1 MPYRTPS
8 PRAPETPGW
17 SFLDRLQGR
26 DRHGVLAI
34 IGVLVSFALAGAA
47 VSVLERFTPAEAPIP
62 AKAKDEAYSPPS
74 PTRTLEARTAA
85 YRWLSERYQAL
96 DTEYLDETCTRR
108 GRSEVYLC
116 TVWVLPDGDR
126 LSHTPVTL
134 VCDLNAKPAPEC
146 FPWGPTP

>member
-8 PRAPETPGW
+8 PRAPEPRRR
-17 SFLDRLQGR
+17 SSSGR
-26 DRHGVLAI
+26 YTRALCAVAI
-34 IGVLVSFALAGAA
+34 VVAGAVAFAGA
-47 VSVLERFTPAEAPIP
+47 VVYVLERFSPAEDPIP
-62 AKAKDEAYSPPS
+62 AKGKDETYSPPS

-116 TVWVLPDGDR
+116 SVWVLPDGDR

-134 VCDLNAKPAPEC
+134 VCDLAAKPAPEC